1 MNVQCFLLPSN
12 EMCNAQS
19 DIGLAFKIYIKTYNI
34 IEKLGNHHVHV
45 KLLKKS
51 NIIINLLKYI

>member
-1 MNVQCFLLPSN
+1 MLQYGLNVQCLLLPSN

-19 DIGLAFKIYIKTYNI
+19 DIGFGFQNINTYNI

-45 KLLKKS
+45 KLLKK
-51 NIIINLLKYI
+51 